1 MIKLPR
7 KVLCLD
13 WDKRSLR
20 MLVAKIGR
28 GDIALE
34 DAHSVRLPANVD
46 TENAESLGEFIKRSL
61 ERRNLSHRRVIV
73 DVPRDKVVINRL
85 TLPPTPMN
93 EVAAAVRFQAMKEL
107 PFPLDDAEI
116 DYAIFEVDDRK
127 QVTQVLLAAVRRDA
141 LEHIKRTCAAAGLAP
156 ARIGLRPWA
165 NMVAVRHLPATRD
178 QAVMLVDVGPTM
190 TEIDVVRDEL
200 LAFSRSANV
209 GVPFQFGELVMED
222 SRVSSKAELTER
234 ELSDE
239 FEAGAVR
246 DLLLEITRTMQAYR
260 AGEADGSIDQIIIA
274 GGTGIE
280 TGLLDA
286 VESRFDLPTN
296 FFDPTPVLESPER
309 DSTKLRAFSA
319 TLGLAWGVSREGAL
333 EIDFLNPKRPIP
345 PRAELIK
352 RTRLAG
358 IAAAVVAVALVA
370 WAVTEFRDRS
380 RQITALKGE
389 ISGLTTKAKE
399 ARQLQVT
406 VMEAQDWDKE
416 RLDAFW
422 LEHQA
427 QLAAVIDDIGQVG
440 TPRES
445 LLVLRFN
452 ARETGRMTIELDAKD
467 QATVLE
473 LVQAIGRLTDEKGR
487 PLYRATAGDAEL
499 STTTD
504 PKFARRM
511 TITVEAID
519 VREWRDQ
526 AEKREKDRRKF
537 LRDV

>member
-46 TENAESLGEFIKRSL
+46 TENAESLGDFIKRSL

-116 DYAIFEVDDRK
+116 DYAIFDMDDRK

-190 TEIDVVRDEL
+190 TEIDVVRDER

-452 ARETGRMTIELDAKD
+452 ARDTGRMTIELDAKD

-487 PLYRATAGDAEL
+487 TLYRATAGDAEL